1 MQNLTA
7 SPIGYLKS
15 HDKAKFAV
23 PHQAPGSQHKQHY
36 IELKPANN
44 FEAALK
50 DLQDFERIWI
60 IWWFDKNNT
69 WRPCVLPPRGKAQK
83 RGVFA
88 TRSPHRPNPIGIS
101 CVKLIKIVGR
111 KIFISD
117 SDLIDGTPI
126 FDIKPYIP
134 EVDSFPESKA
144 GWVDQL
150 KQDELNSYNVKLSE
164 LAQEQADWLLSKWQ
178 IDFIPRA
185 IELLS
190 KDPSPHRTRRIS
202 KLKDTTFKMG
212 CGPWR
217 LYFSLKD
224 YVVEIAAIAPGYPA
238 RALKDPKLTKIIDR
252 QAQISF
258 SQIWP

>member
-1 MQNLTA
+1 MLNL
-7 SPIGYLKS
+7 SPIGYLRS
-15 HDKAKFAV
+15 TDKAKFSV
-23 PHQAPGSQHKQHY
+23 PHQSPVSENKNHY
-36 IELKPANN
+36 IELNPGNN

-60 IWWFDKNNT
+60 VWWFNKNSN

-101 CVKLIKIVGR
+101 CVKLIKIKGR
-111 KIFISD
+111 KIYISD
-117 SDLIDGTPI
+117 SDLIDGTPV

-134 EVDSFPESKA
+134 EVDSFPDSKA
-144 GWVDQL
+144 GWVDEL
-150 KQDELNSYNVKLSE
+150 KEDRAFSVKLSE
-164 LAQEQADWLLSKWQ
+164 FAKKQLDWLEENWQ
-178 IDFIPRA
+178 INFLPRA
-185 IELLS
+185 VELLS

-202 KLKDTTFKMG
+202 ALRDGSFRMG

-217 LYFSLKD
+217 IFFTLNGAE
-224 YVVEIAAIAPGYPA
+224 VEITSVAPGYPLK
-238 RALKDPKLTKIIDR
+238 ALKDPAMNQIVDR
-252 QAQISF
+252 EAQISF